1 MWSIVYLNAQIIK
14 KHPMPIVD
22 ELIDELAGVIIFF
35 KKLDFRQVAIRSALM
50 LLILI
55 KQHSRHS
62 SL

>member
-55 KQHSRHS
+55 K
-62 SL
+62 